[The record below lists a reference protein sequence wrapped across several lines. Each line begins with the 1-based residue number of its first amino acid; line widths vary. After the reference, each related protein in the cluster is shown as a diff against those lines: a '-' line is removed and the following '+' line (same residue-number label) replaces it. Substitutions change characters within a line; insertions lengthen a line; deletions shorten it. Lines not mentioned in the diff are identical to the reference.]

1 MYLGDLQHN
10 VHLFSSQLIWTIYL
24 YKRYPFQVSLW
35 LITMNIKSDWFYV
48 FTERKDKIWRWCF
61 KLHLLINNTARLF
74 IFLKAKQIGTNLFQL
89 FRELSLI
96 TFCGQKENLNSIRF
110 AKPWTTNTIF
120 LFQTNL
126 LLMKD
131 NCFTILCWFLPYISH
146 RYTCLLSHEPPSH
159 STITLN
165 AFIFA
170 ILYRNESHCIFNLKP
185 YSALSAGIQAK
196 LFHKSKQSSQ
206 KEVIGAKHSDCC
218 QGNYLKWESDEWAL
232 PCLHLVR
239 DSG

>member
-1 MYLGDLQHN
+1 MPFSNSLSSSAFAYEGLRWQQHHHGTCSIFIFLERHMYLGDLQHN
-10 VHLFSSQLIWTIYL
+10 VHLFSSQLTWTIYL

-35 LITMNIKSDWFYV
+35 LITMNIESDWFYV

-120 LFQTNL
+120 LF
-126 LLMKD
+126 
-131 NCFTILCWFLPYISH
+131 
-146 RYTCLLSHEPPSH
+146 
-159 STITLN
+159 
-165 AFIFA
+165 
-170 ILYRNESHCIFNLKP
+170 
-185 YSALSAGIQAK
+185 
-196 LFHKSKQSSQ
+196 
-206 KEVIGAKHSDCC
+206 
-218 QGNYLKWESDEWAL
+218 
-232 PCLHLVR
+232 
-239 DSG
+239 